1 MKKYVIYLLISLII
15 GCGGSNYQQ
24 TVGPVK
30 ESTIYDIVKDGW
42 YYYENEE
49 YTLALSKFDR
59 AIKINNQYADAYNGL
74 GWTYLGLQNISLSLS
89 NFEKMTNLNENLMD
103 GWAGKT
109 FAFFENSDYNNSIQS
124 AYKAISIDSSQFDL
138 IIPDYTFSH
147 NNKVTARS
155 IFTVLAF
162 DYFYLGNFK
171 QSYVILREYI
181 NNTVSLDTTSVDFPE
196 ELLNELEKL

>member
-103 GWAGKT
+103 GWASLSLKIVIII
-109 FAFFENSDYNNSIQS
+109 IQFNRHIKQ
-124 AYKAISIDSSQFDL
+124 YLL
-138 IIPDYTFSH
+138 IPVNLT
-147 NNKVTARS
+147 
-155 IFTVLAF
+155 L
-162 DYFYLGNFK
+162 
-171 QSYVILREYI
+171 
-181 NNTVSLDTTSVDFPE
+181 
-196 ELLNELEKL
+196 